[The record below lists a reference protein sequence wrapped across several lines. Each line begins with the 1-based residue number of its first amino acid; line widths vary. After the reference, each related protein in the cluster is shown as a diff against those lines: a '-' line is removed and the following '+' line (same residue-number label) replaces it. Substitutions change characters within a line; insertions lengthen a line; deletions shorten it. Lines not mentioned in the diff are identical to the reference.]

1 MSKSAQGCV
10 AEHVRPSRAA
20 RQIVAEADE
29 ADYFRQPAKRG
40 FGFQFGALQILS
52 IALIRWHP

>member
-1 MSKSAQGCV
+1 V
-10 AEHVRPSRAA
+10 AEYVRPSRAA

-29 ADYFRQPAKRG
+29 VDYFRQPAKRG

-52 IALIRWHP
+52 IALIRRNP